1 MAAEV
6 GPVVMLLGSCQD
18 IYIYMY
24 IYMCIYMY
32 MYEYID
38 HRHQY
43 IYIYIHIDAYICI
56 IYAYNDI
63 GIMKFI
69 LSVHPFDCPCN
80 LLTPGIVQVGRV

>member
-1 MAAEV
+1 MH
-6 GPVVMLLGSCQD
+6 
-18 IYIYMY
+18 
-24 IYMCIYMY
+24 

-43 IYIYIHIDAYICI
+43 IYIHIDAYIYISICI

-69 LSVHPFDCPCN
+69 LSVHPCN